1 MLSIIVTH
9 YRTPA
14 LLKTCLKSIKE
25 NIGHIEYELIILDS
39 QSEKKTRNMLE
50 EKYPKAEIIHFS
62 ENITNYGKLINIGI
76 KVAKGDYLLILNH
89 DIIILDDAIKKLLD
103 YLKNNLKVGIVGPQL
118 LTFGNKVQKS
128 CFRFPTIGSILARR
142 TFLKNT
148 NWGKKKL
155 AHFLIE
161 GEDLSSVKA
170 VDWIQASAMLAR
182 KEAIDK
188 VGLWDERFP
197 RYFEDTDWC
206 RRFWQHGYQVIYLP
220 SAQMSHYYGRHS
232 KKWGA
237 FLDVFLNKYSRMHI
251 SSFIK
256 YLWKWRKG
264 RVN

>member
-14 LLKTCLKSIKE
+14 LLKSCLKSIEE
-25 NIGHIEYELIILDS
+25 NINDIEYELIILDS
-39 QSEKKTRNMLE
+39 QSEKKTRDMLE
-50 EKYPKAEIIHFS
+50 EKYPKAKIIFFLK
-62 ENITNYGKLINIGI
+62 NIKNYGKLVNAGLNIT
-76 KVAKGDYLLILNH
+76 KGDYFLILNH
-89 DIIILDDAIKKLLD
+89 DIIVLNNAIKKLLD
-103 YLKNNLKVGIVGPQL
+103 YLKDNPKVGIVGPQL
-118 LTFGNKVQKS
+118 LSFSNEIQKS
-128 CFRFPTIGSILARR
+128 CFRFPTIESILARR

-161 GEDLSSVKA
+161 GEDLSLIKT
-170 VDWIQASAMLAR
+170 VDWIQASAMLVR
-182 KEAIDK
+182 KEAVNK

-206 RRFWQHGYQVIYLP
+206 RRFWQHGYQVVYLP

-232 KKWGA
+232 KKWGG
-237 FLDVFLNKYSRMHI
+237 FLDIFLNKYTRLHLI
-251 SSFIK
+251 SFIK

-264 RVN
+264 VI